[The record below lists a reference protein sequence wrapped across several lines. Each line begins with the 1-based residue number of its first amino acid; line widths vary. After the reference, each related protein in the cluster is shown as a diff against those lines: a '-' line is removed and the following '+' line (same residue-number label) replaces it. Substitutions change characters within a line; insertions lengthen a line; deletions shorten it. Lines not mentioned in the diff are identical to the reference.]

1 MRPIRLSMRA
11 FGPYA
16 GEEVVDFSLLGDR
29 SIFLIYGPTGSG
41 KTILLDA
48 ICFAL
53 YGRASGSDRP
63 DSQLRSHH
71 ADPAVSTEVVF
82 DFRLGD
88 RHYRVQ
94 RRPAWT
100 RPARRGAGT
109 TGEPHSATIWEVRR
123 DASDGEEPHVLAT
136 QPRRVTEKVI
146 ELLGFESGQ
155 FRQVIMLP
163 QGEFKR
169 LLLAGSDERQ
179 GILRALFGTEWHQ
192 RIESALKA
200 RAGELKTEL
209 DGLVA
214 QSDAVLRQAG
224 VNNLGE
230 LEAAREAAA
239 AAGAAMDLRLA
250 SLRGDD
256 DLAAKALQRAVAD
269 RRTLDEL
276 GEAGQVQASLLE
288 RKPEMEAEREI
299 LDRARRAAPLIQ
311 AEDSL
316 ARRRGELELRTKE
329 QVESAGDVEG
339 ARRDLAASQEE
350 HRVQELRAPERE
362 RLGRELTALRGAGE
376 RAGVLEEARTALAEA
391 EREVEACAL
400 HVGQAKTE
408 QVERAAALDT
418 ASRQRG
424 ERGEAAAKAGVL
436 SDAVEKAEAVL
447 NAARELATVRGA
459 LQSAETDCAH
469 IAARQVEA
477 TDALA
482 RARDYLDSLTN
493 AWAAGQAAV
502 LAAGLVPGSPCP
514 VCGSLEHPVPALA
527 SGDVPAEA
535 DLMAGQAEVRR
546 LEADGRQIGEDL
558 SLKKADIAGLTAT
571 ATALT
576 EQVGDAAT
584 PEGLTRAES
593 ALAAARAELDAAR
606 RAQAALPGLDAD
618 IEVLKEGAAR
628 AEAQVTAS
636 GKRLRDSELAVR
648 GASSVFTEREQQVP
662 EHLREPGV
670 IEEAIGR
677 ADQAIAALDTARTG
691 AADRLTK
698 AKVHLASTEEAAKS
712 AAKVAADAAAATEH
726 EAGLFA
732 KLLTTAG
739 FVTVGDYEDARRL
752 PTEMQDIEDRVLSFD
767 ANLKAA
773 QERLRRAEQAA
784 KNVAEPDID
793 AAREAAATARAAV
806 DEALQEQQ
814 RLKDVLD
821 QTDRFLADLRAAS
834 AHRERAEAEW
844 QVYGRLADAASGARP
859 PKISLER
866 YVLSVLLQDV
876 LAAATSRLGQMSRG
890 RYALRV
896 AGGPTDRRQVG
907 GLDIEVDDDYTG
919 VSRPAA
925 TLSGGE
931 SFLASMALA
940 LGLADT
946 VQSYAGGVHL
956 ETIFI
961 DEGFGTLD
969 PEALDLALK
978 VLADLQRGGRLVG
991 IISHVPELKEYVAAT
1006 VEVLAGR
1013 HGSTVRVTA

>member
-1 MRPIRLSMRA
+1 MRPIRLFMRA

-82 DFRLGD
+82 DFRLGE

-123 DASDGEEPHVLAT
+123 DASSGEEPHVLAT

-146 ELLGFESGQ
+146 ELLGFESDQ

-179 GILRALFGTEWHQ
+179 GILRTLFGTEWHQ

-200 RAGELKTEL
+200 RAVELKTKL

-224 VNNLGE
+224 VTNLGE
-230 LEAAREAAA
+230 LEAAREGAA
-239 AAGAAMDLRLA
+239 AAGATMVLRLA
-250 SLRGDD
+250 SLREEDG
-256 DLAAKALQRAVAD
+256 LAAKALERAEAD
-269 RRTLDEL
+269 RRALDEL
-276 GEAGQVQASLLE
+276 GESRQAQASLLE
-288 RKPEMEAEREI
+288 RKPEMETEREI
-299 LDRARRAAPLIQ
+299 LDRARQAAPLIQ

-329 QVESAGDVEG
+329 QAERAGDVEG
-339 ARRDLAASQEE
+339 ARRDLAAAEEE
-350 HRVQELRAPERE
+350 HRVQELRASERE
-362 RLGRELTALRGAGE
+362 DLARELMELRGAGE
-376 RAGVLEEARTALAEA
+376 RAGVLEAARIALAEA
-391 EREVEACAL
+391 EREAEVCAL
-400 HVGQAKTE
+400 QAGKAKTD
-408 QVERAAALDT
+408 QTERVVALDT
-418 ASRQRG
+418 ASRRRG
-424 ERGEAAAKAGVL
+424 EIWEAAVQAGVL
-436 SDAVEKAEAVL
+436 GATVEKAEAVL
-447 NAARELATVRGA
+447 KAARELATVRGA

-469 IAARQVEA
+469 LAARLAEA

-482 RARDYLDSLTN
+482 RARDDLESLTN

-502 LAAGLVPGSPCP
+502 LAAGLVPGLPCP
-514 VCGSLEHPVPALA
+514 VCGSAEHPAPAR
-527 SGDVPAEA
+527 SIGDVPAEA
-535 DLMAGQAEVRR
+535 DLQVRQAEVRGC
-546 LEADGRQIGEDL
+546 EADRLQFGEDL
-558 SLKKADIAGLTAT
+558 SQKKAEIAGLAAR
-571 ATALT
+571 ATALA

-584 PEGLTRAES
+584 PEGLRRAES

-606 RAQAALPGLDAD
+606 RAQAALPGLDTD

-628 AEAQVTAS
+628 AEAQVTDS
-636 GKRLRDSELAVR
+636 GERLRASELAVQ

-670 IEEAIGR
+670 IEEAIGW
-677 ADQAIAALDTARTG
+677 AEQAIAALDTARTG
-691 AADRLTK
+691 AAARLTN
-698 AKVHLASTEEAAKS
+698 AKVHLASTEEATRS
-712 AAKVAADAAAATEH
+712 AAKAATDAAAATEH
-726 EAGLFA
+726 ETALFA

-739 FVTVGDYEDARRL
+739 FVTVRDYEDARRPL
-752 PTEMQDIEDRVLSFD
+752 VEMQDIEARVLSFD
-767 ANLKAA
+767 ASLKAA
-773 QERLRRAEQAA
+773 QERLQRAEQAA

-793 AAREAAATARAAV
+793 AVREAAAKARAAV
-806 DEALQEQQ
+806 EAALQEQQ
-814 RLKDVLD
+814 RLKDGLD
-821 QTDRFLADLRAAS
+821 QTDRFLADLQAAS
-834 AHRERAEAEW
+834 GHRERAEAEW

-876 LAAATSRLGQMSRG
+876 LAAASSRLGQMSRG

-1013 HGSTVRVTA
+1013 HGSTVRVRA